1 MSDSGIPMDDERV
14 AERSGLLEEERRAGT
29 DDARAQAQAI
39 LEESEERTTAGA
51 DVAEADVEQRRSE
64 DTVEPT

>member
-1 MSDSGIPMDDERV
+1 MSDIGIPMDDERV

-51 DVAEADVEQRRSE
+51 DAAEADVEHRRSE